1 MKRFVASHLQIEK
14 KVHCIEG
21 MRVGRIVSVSDNG
34 SVYVDFTGN
43 EIGPVAARI
52 TTSAKAAIICKA
64 NPVGRDVLLAFENN
78 DAKHPVIIDT
88 IYSLIEE
95 ISETTLAT
103 SAADKLQEVK
113 VDGKRICIDA
123 DNEIV
128 LKCGKSSI
136 TLTKA
141 GKVIIRGEYVL
152 SQSSGENRI
161 RGGSVAIN

>member
-1 MKRFVASHLQIEK
+1 MQIEK
-14 KVHCIEG
+14 KVHCIDG
-21 MRVGRIVSVSDNG
+21 MRVGKIISESDNG
-34 SVYVDFTGN
+34 SVYVDFPGN
-43 EIGPVAARI
+43 EIGPIAARI
-52 TTSAKAAIICKA
+52 TTSAKVAIIGKG

-78 DAKHPVIIDT
+78 DPKQPVIVDT

-95 ISETTLAT
+95 ISETTF
-103 SAADKLQEVK
+103 SPSVVDEPQEVT

-123 DNEIV
+123 ESEIV

-141 GKVIIRGEYVL
+141 GKVIIKGEYVL